1 MDRRNGSTL
10 REFIQNY
17 KTDNPDDYREINQEI
32 SAEYETTAYSV
43 LRNDSNSMLMFN
55 CLSGYRDF
63 RLLTNVLGSE
73 RRIFY
78 GTGTSDLRSFNERYA
93 RALSE
98 YPSGSVTFQKGS
110 ATFMER
116 VMRDD
121 SVDLYSIPVPS
132 HYPSDGSKAGK
143 SRYISS
149 GIVAHR
155 TLENPEIINLS
166 FTRIQPISKNMYAFD
181 AGSHGHL
188 WNYLNHASQKG
199 EEVELTVMIGVHPL
213 YYLLAASFTDRE
225 YDRASTFMDVELSRG
240 LENDIY
246 LPHDAEIVLEAR
258 FKPGKNFDEGPFAE
272 YTGYMGHDST
282 RYTAQVKSILMRNDP
297 IYYDIQ
303 PSNSSEHV
311 NTFSMPRSAGIMGT
325 LRDYMP
331 RGTDFSVVWPHS
343 GARFLS
349 LGYVV
354 PPSRGLARQ
363 LGLGIMALDP
373 LWGKF
378 IIINQGV
385 AALDFTSTLAR
396 LINTGEDYGEVFTR
410 IPGVFVIS
418 SDFTAGKD
426 GTTGKIIA
434 VTDSSD
440 EEFTTSISGR
450 DLIVRAGKG
459 EAVISH
465 SYRNDRRI
473 NIIVGED
480 IDATDPEQVQWAVST
495 RVNPHTDVE
504 ISRNSIVIRA
514 DRVTPE
520 VPALDKSAVER
531 IRRLFP
537 DSEASGS

>member
-1 MDRRNGSTL
+1 
-10 REFIQNY
+10 
-17 KTDNPDDYREINQEI
+17 
-32 SAEYETTAYSV
+32 
-43 LRNDSNSMLMFN
+43 
-55 CLSGYRDF
+55 
-63 RLLTNVLGSE
+63 
-73 RRIFY
+73 
-78 GTGTSDLRSFNERYA
+78 
-93 RALSE
+93 
-98 YPSGSVTFQKGS
+98 
-110 ATFMER
+110 
-116 VMRDD
+116 
-121 SVDLYSIPVPS
+121 
-132 HYPSDGSKAGK
+132 
-143 SRYISS
+143 
-149 GIVAHR
+149 
-155 TLENPEIINLS
+155 
-166 FTRIQPISKNMYAFD
+166 
-181 AGSHGHL
+181 
-188 WNYLNHASQKG
+188 
-199 EEVELTVMIGVHPL
+199 
-213 YYLLAASFTDRE
+213 
-225 YDRASTFMDVELSRG
+225 
-240 LENDIY
+240 
-246 LPHDAEIVLEAR
+246 
-258 FKPGKNFDEGPFAE
+258 
-272 YTGYMGHDST
+272 
-282 RYTAQVKSILMRNDP
+282 MRNDP